1 MRLRRSWDP
10 PAAIRRADN
19 PTVVSE
25 PQGGGNEGERQQM
38 TSPIGTDPPQQTGV
52 FWIASDPNEKRNG
65 CLHLGREA
73 ALELIVNPEFYPGVE
88 ITDIEVTAD
97 GSAKSSIG
105 FAKDR
110 GPQTLHGRL
119 THEEP
124 GESVP
129 VSILQAHSTRWSGP
143 NQTFR
148 PIWSL
153 VGGHVEPLHPF
164 RGLRLRIPRYGPRTH
179 DPVPLVAGGTA
190 RIDTNG
196 GWLELVDLPPRSYR
210 ELERTL
216 IRPICTLLTLAT
228 GERIR
233 PSHVQL
239 SPHPGTWWPVYT
251 ASQAD
256 DNPTVADPLI
266 RPSDISIDVLATWLD
281 QAHVLGPLPAGIASL
296 WETNLAVE
304 TQVLILTTI
313 AEGLH
318 RALHPEALRFTREH
332 GRTIRTIAVAAVR
345 QIDTDAADAVNGY
358 LDYVHEVGYGTR
370 LRDLAARAEE
380 LVPGITGDPT
390 RWKNLVYATRNKYAH
405 QPSTEWLDEADID
418 RVLAVTQSLSW
429 VLRLLLLDQAGLDP
443 GLISNRFRLS
453 EGYSF
458 FISDAAEWQPRI
470 YSKTPDRT

>member
-1 MRLRRSWDP
+1 
-10 PAAIRRADN
+10 
-19 PTVVSE
+19 
-25 PQGGGNEGERQQM
+25 M
-38 TSPIGTDPPQQTGV
+38 TSPIGTDPPQQVGV
-52 FWIASDPNEKRNG
+52 FWIASDPDEKRNG
-65 CLHLGREA
+65 FLRLGREA
-73 ALELIVNPEFYPGVE
+73 ASEVIVNPEFYPGFEIADVE
-88 ITDIEVTAD
+88 VAAN
-97 GSAKSSIG
+97 GSTKSSIG

-119 THEEP
+119 TRDDP

-129 VSILQAHSTRWSGP
+129 VSFLQAHSTNWTGP
-143 NQTFR
+143 TQSFR

-153 VGGHVEPLHPF
+153 VGGHIEPLHPF
-164 RGLRLRIPRYGPRTH
+164 RGVRLRIPRYGSSPH
-179 DPVPLVAGGTA
+179 DPVPLETGGTA
-190 RIDTNG
+190 RIDTDG
-196 GWLELVDLPPRSYR
+196 GWVELVDLPPRSYR
-210 ELERTL
+210 ELERTV

-228 GERIR
+228 GKRIR
-233 PSHVQL
+233 PSDVQL

-251 ASQAD
+251 SSHAD
-256 DNPTVADPLI
+256 DNPAVADPLI
-266 RPSDISIDVLATWLD
+266 RPSDISIDVMATWLD

-332 GRTIRTIAVAAVR
+332 GGTIRTIAVAAVR
-345 QIDTDAADAVNGY
+345 QIDADAADAVHGY
-358 LDYVHEVGYGTR
+358 LEQVHEVGYGTR

-470 YSKTPDRT
+470 YSKTPDGT